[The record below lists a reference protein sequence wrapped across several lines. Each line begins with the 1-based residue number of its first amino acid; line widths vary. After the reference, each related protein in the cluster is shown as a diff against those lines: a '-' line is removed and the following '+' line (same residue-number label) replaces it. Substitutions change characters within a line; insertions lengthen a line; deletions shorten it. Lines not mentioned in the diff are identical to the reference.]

1 MVLHIFPCSNM
12 KSNITLKLDT
22 ALLREIRVLAAEE
35 GTSISALLA
44 ARLEQIVRERKTYER
59 ARKRALA
66 RLRQGFDL
74 HWMPPRSRDEMHER

>member
-1 MVLHIFPCSNM
+1 M
-12 KSNITLKLDT
+12 KANITLKLDA

-59 ARKRALA
+59 ARRRALA
-66 RLRQGFDL
+66 RLREGLDL
-74 HWMPPRSRDEMHER
+74 RWTPPHSRDELHER

>member
-1 MVLHIFPCSNM
+1 M
-12 KSNITLKLDT
+12 KANVTLSLDA

-66 RLRQGFDL
+66 RLREGLDL
-74 HWMPPRSRDEMHER
+74 QWTPPRSRDELHER

>member
-1 MVLHIFPCSNM
+1 M
-12 KSNITLKLDT
+12 KTNITLKLDA

-59 ARKRALA
+59 ARRRALA
-66 RLRQGFDL
+66 RLRQGL
-74 HWMPPRSRDEMHER
+74 ELQWKPPRSRDELHER

>member
-1 MVLHIFPCSNM
+1 MPHV
-12 KSNITLKLDT
+12 KTNITLKLDA

-66 RLRQGFDL
+66 RLREGLDL
-74 HWMPPRSRDEMHER
+74 QWTPPRSRDELHER

>member
-1 MVLHIFPCSNM
+1 M
-12 KSNITLKLDT
+12 KANITLKLDA

-44 ARLEQIVRERKTYER
+44 ARLEEIVRERKTYER

-66 RLRQGFDL
+66 RLREGLDL
-74 HWMPPRSRDEMHER
+74 QWTPPRSRDELHER